1 MAIGSGSSPSQ
12 KNKVVPSQTKIA
24 LVIGVAAVAIISGF
38 MAFSRYDWTENTR
51 EPNDEIQRQSFSDL
65 AKEMPEVKSFL
76 QKYPN
81 ADSQVDLGSATYQ
94 PTQPYNFTVDG
105 AFINYKHQKSSPEKG
120 LLWESSLSVYVH
132 KEDSGGYNIAGKI
145 YSPKPF
151 HGYYYTAV
159 PQCIVSILASSSA
172 KSIAGF
178 PEGTYTASL
187 SKDCSEV
194 ESFIKK

>member
-1 MAIGSGSSPSQ
+1 MAIGSGTNPSQ
-12 KNKVVPSQTKIA
+12 NNKAVPSQAKIA
-24 LVIGVAAVAIISGF
+24 LVIGIAAVALISGF
-38 MAFSRYDWTENTR
+38 VAFSRYDWMESTR
-51 EPNDEIQRQSFSDL
+51 PPDEEIQRESFSDL

-94 PTQPYNFTVDG
+94 PTAPYNFTVDG
-105 AFINYKHQKSSPEKG
+105 AFINYKYQKSSPEKG

-172 KSIAGF
+172 KSITGF
-178 PEGTYTASL
+178 PDETYSAYL

-194 ESFIKK
+194 EEQMR